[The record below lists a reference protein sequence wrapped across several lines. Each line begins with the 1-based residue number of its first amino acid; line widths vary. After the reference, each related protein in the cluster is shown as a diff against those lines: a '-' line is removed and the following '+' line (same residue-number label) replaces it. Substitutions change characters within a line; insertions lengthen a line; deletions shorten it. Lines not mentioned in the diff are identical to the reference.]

1 MQNLKYKTGE
11 IINTDIFAEKFK
23 INSYIVPTYNNTPID
38 LDTRKYLKI
47 SDILN
52 YDIKPQMINKKLFTA
67 NIGEYRG
74 KYPITVYQYSAVKKQ
89 AMKDIDFTVYIDK
102 KICCSLKSAIHTK
115 KYCRWN

>member
-1 MQNLKYKTGE
+1 
-11 IINTDIFAEKFK
+11 
-23 INSYIVPTYNNTPID
+23 
-38 LDTRKYLKI
+38 
-47 SDILN
+47 
-52 YDIKPQMINKKLFTA
+52 MINKKLFTA